1 MGDYRNSGAVQGGG
15 SRVKR
20 YAQATVSAVA
30 ILLAAQAAMAQEQQ
44 VAQAD
49 TGVESVSVT
58 GTRVVRDGYNAPTP
72 VTVIGSEQI
81 EATAPANLAQFVDQL
96 PALMGSTTADTS
108 AGSLSNG
115 LAGVSSLNLRGL
127 GANRTLVLL
136 DGHRTP
142 ASAATGEVDINTIP
156 QQLVKRVD
164 VVTGGASA
172 DYGSDAVGGVVNFI
186 LDKDFTGIKGS
197 AQYGETGA
205 GLAPSYKVNATYGGE
220 FLGGKAHVLVSGEF
234 VNTEGIYNYN
244 PSWNKSGYFKVQNP
258 AYTATNGQPFYLIQS
273 GIGASQVAPG
283 GLIGIMSSGQ
293 GSIANNA
300 TGMRELYR
308 GSKAALNMF
317 MRSYAARRADA
328 ARPLV
333 LMAPGWVR
341 TDLGGADAPLSIE
354 DSIPPLVDVLLAQRS
369 VPGLHYLDYRGRSVP
384 W

>member
-1 MGDYRNSGAVQGGG
+1 MGNYSNSGSVQVGGN
-15 SRVKR
+15 RVRK
-20 YAQATVSAVA
+20 YAQVTVSAVA
-30 ILLAAQAAMAQEQQ
+30 LLLAAQAAMAQEQQ

-49 TGVESVSVT
+49 SGVESVSVT

-81 EATAPANLAQFVDQL
+81 EASAPANLAQFVDQL

-197 AQYGETGA
+197 AQYGVPA
-205 GLAPSYKVNATYGGE
+205 WRPAT
-220 FLGGKAHVLVSGEF
+220 
-234 VNTEGIYNYN
+234 
-244 PSWNKSGYFKVQNP
+244 
-258 AYTATNGQPFYLIQS
+258 
-273 GIGASQVAPG
+273 
-283 GLIGIMSSGQ
+283 
-293 GSIANNA
+293 
-300 TGMRELYR
+300 R
-308 GSKAALNMF
+308 
-317 MRSYAARRADA
+317 
-328 ARPLV
+328 
-333 LMAPGWVR
+333 
-341 TDLGGADAPLSIE
+341 
-354 DSIPPLVDVLLAQRS
+354 
-369 VPGLHYLDYRGRSVP
+369 
-384 W
+384 